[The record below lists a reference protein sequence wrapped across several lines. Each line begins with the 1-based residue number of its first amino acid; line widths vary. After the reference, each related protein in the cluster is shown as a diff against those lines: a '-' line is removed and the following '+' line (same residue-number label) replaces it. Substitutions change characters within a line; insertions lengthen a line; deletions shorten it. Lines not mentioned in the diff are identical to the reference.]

1 MTGFVVDAS
10 VAIKWLVDEPLSAQ
24 AAKLLD
30 DDLPLAA
37 PELIY
42 AEAAN
47 ALWAIARRGRIS
59 AADVREALD
68 MLADAPL
75 AVPSSM
81 RQLMAAAARLA
92 HDLDHPVYDCLY
104 LALALQEQR
113 PVITADRRFYSVVQG
128 HPYLAG
134 HVVTLENLDRS
145 AGS

>member
-24 AAKLLD
+24 AARLLD

-47 ALWAIARRGRIS
+47 ALWAIARRGRIG

-68 MLADAPL
+68 LLADAPL
-75 AVPSSM
+75 TVPSSM

-92 HDLDHPVYDCLY
+92 ADLDHPVYDCLY

-113 PVITADRRFYSVVQG
+113 PVITADRRFYEVVQG

-134 HVVTLENLDRS
+134 HMVALENF
-145 AGS
+145 G

>member
-47 ALWAIARRGRIS
+47 ALWAIARRGQIG

-68 MLADAPL
+68 LLADAPL
-75 AVPSSM
+75 MVPSSM

-92 HDLDHPVYDCLY
+92 VDLDHPVYDCLY

-113 PVITADRRFYSVVQG
+113 PVITADLRFHRVVRA
-128 HPYLAG
+128 HPYLAR
-134 HVVTLENLDRS
+134 HVVMLESL
-145 AGS
+145 A

>member
-10 VAIKWLVDEPLSAQ
+10 VAIKWLVDEPLSEQ

-47 ALWAIARRGRIS
+47 ALWAIARRGHIS

-68 MLADAPL
+68 LLADAPL
-75 AVPSSM
+75 TIPGSM
-81 RQLMAAAARLA
+81 KQLMAAAARLA
-92 HDLDHPVYDCLY
+92 DDLDHPVYDCMY

-113 PVITADRRFYSVVQG
+113 PVITADRRFYAAVQG

-134 HVVTLENLDRS
+134 QVVMLESL
-145 AGS
+145 A